1 MLWSWIVIGSF
12 TLIVVTSLA
21 EICCA
26 YPTMGALYYWA
37 YRLGGDTWGP
47 FSSWMAGWCNLLG
60 QIAGVASG
68 GYSGAEVLADIAALT
83 TGYVLTPA
91 QTLAVFALVLIFAGV
106 VNTFAEQL
114 LTRICSISV
123 VWHTVGTVVIVALM
137 IHYAPTLPTPSY
149 VVTHFNNGTP
159 FDSSAYVVLIGSL
172 AAASTFTGA
181 TRNDQMNISSSMII
195 DVSTLM
201 RTIFF
206 WHLTNNM

>member
-12 TLIVVTSLA
+12 TLIIVTSLA

-37 YRLGGDTWGP
+37 YRLGGETWGP

-83 TGYVLTPA
+83 TGYILTPA

-137 IHYAPTLPTPSY
+137 IQFAPTLSTPAY
-149 VVTHFNNGTP
+149 VATHFNNGTP
-159 FDSSAYVVLIGSL
+159 FDSPVYVVLIGSL
-172 AAASTFTGA
+172 AAASTFTG
-181 TRNDQMNISSSMII
+181 TTHNDLRNMSTMLII
-195 DVSTLM
+195 DIWMS
-201 RTIFF
+201 RRCSFD
-206 WHLTNNM
+206 